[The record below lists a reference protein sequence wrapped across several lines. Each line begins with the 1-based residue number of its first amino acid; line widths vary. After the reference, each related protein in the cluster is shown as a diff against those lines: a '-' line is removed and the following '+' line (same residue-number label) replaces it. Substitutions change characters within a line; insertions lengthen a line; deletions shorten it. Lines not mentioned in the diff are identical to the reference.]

1 LLTRAVSQ
9 ADLGGGAPTLSRTVR
24 DVLRPYRELL
34 ATPGGLRFSS
44 AAFVARLPIAMV
56 GLGIVLLVVAQ
67 TGRYGRAGAYSA
79 TFAMVNAVAAP
90 LIARLVDRFGQ
101 RRVLMPA
108 VPVACA
114 ALAAFVALVTAGA
127 PAVVQLSAVVVA
139 ALAAPSIGSL
149 VRARWGYVLGPD
161 PRLHT
166 AYAFESVLDEL
177 IFVLGPLLVTL
188 LATLLAAQAGLLAA
202 ATLLAVG
209 TAALVVHTASEPPA
223 SRHADGHP
231 SALRS
236 PGLPAVMTVL
246 LFVGGVFGAVELSTV
261 AFADEAGHRAL
272 AGPLLACYAGGS
284 MVSGLVF
291 GGLQRGWPPRRSMVI
306 GSAVMTATVALLPFV
321 GHVPLLA
328 VLLFVAGVGIAPT
341 LISAF
346 SLVERIVPSLAV
358 TEGLTWA
365 TTALVVG
372 FSANTWLAGR
382 LVDGPGVPWAF
393 TAGACSGLLAL
404 VAGRTA
410 YPRLPA

>member
-1 LLTRAVSQ
+1 MPA
-9 ADLGGGAPTLSRTVR
+9 LSRTVPR
-24 DVLRPYRELL
+24 VLRPYRELL

-67 TGRYGRAGAYSA
+67 TGRYGRAGAFSA

-101 RRVLMPA
+101 RRVLLPA
-108 VPVACA
+108 VPVACT
-114 ALAAFVALVTAGA
+114 ALAGFVVLVSAGA
-127 PAVVQLSAVVVA
+127 PEAVQLLAVVAA

-149 VRARWGYVLGPD
+149 VRARWGYVLGQD

-202 ATLLAVG
+202 AALLAAG
-209 TAALVVHTASEPPA
+209 TAALVVHTTSEPPA
-223 SRHADGHP
+223 SPHGDGHP

-236 PGLPAVMTVL
+236 PGLPAVMSVL

-261 AFADEAGHRAL
+261 AFADQAGHRAL
-272 AGPLLACYAGGS
+272 AGPLLASYAAGS
-284 MVSGLVF
+284 MLSGLVF
-291 GGLQRGWPPRRSMVI
+291 GGIRRGWPPRRSMVI
-306 GSAVMTATVALLPFV
+306 GSAVMTATVSVLPLV
-321 GHVPLLA
+321 GSTPVLA

-341 LISAF
+341 LISGF
-346 SLVERIVPSLAV
+346 SLVEGLVPAVAV

-372 FSANTWLAGR
+372 FSVDTWLAGR
-382 LVDGPGVPWAF
+382 LVDGPGVPWGFA
-393 TAGACSGLLAL
+393 AGAGSGLLAL
-404 VAGRTA
+404 VAGRAA
-410 YPRLPA
+410 YRRLPA